1 VFGRS
6 ACLFESVL
14 GAHMSPRASDSLR
27 TGRRLEV
34 IYYRSVA
41 PCKFKGHQ
49 TATTSLDDDSWVET
63 SPTPPMAPPPPPQV
77 AHRHRRRGMSS
88 ASDSATHQPRN
99 LRRANR
105 LELHIRTIPY
115 ADLSLSVSLSGV
127 HTASA
132 NPRGARVCCS
142 TFACCVSHLHAC
154 SAANFIS

>member
-1 VFGRS
+1 MFGRS

-115 ADLSLSVSLSGV
+115 ATRSQPVCKPVWCS
-127 HTASA
+127 H
-132 NPRGARVCCS
+132 RVCKSPWGSRLLQHVRMLRKSS
-142 TFACCVSHLHAC
+142 TCM
-154 SAANFIS
+154 